1 MIAPPRAP
9 STPWST
15 RLTLTGFALVVT
27 VVTVVAFGLE
37 LGRVH
42 PPLAVIV
49 NLVVAAGIAPT
60 LWWWRRVPLWRWI
73 AAGVAA
79 GVPVGW
85 IALLAAAAF

>member
-1 MIAPPRAP
+1 MTAPLRAR

-15 RLTLTGFALVVT
+15 GLTLTGFALVVT
-27 VVTVVAFGLE
+27 VVTIVAFGLE

-42 PPLAVIV
+42 PLLAVIV
-49 NLVVAAGIAPT
+49 NLVAAAGIAPT

-73 AAGVAA
+73 VAGVAA

-85 IALLAAAAF
+85 IVLLGVTTF

>member
-1 MIAPPRAP
+1 VIAPPRAP

-15 RLTLTGFALVVT
+15 GLTLTGFALAVT
-27 VVTVVAFGLE
+27 VVTIVAFGLE

-42 PPLAVIV
+42 PLLVVIV
-49 NLVVAAGIAPT
+49 NLVAAAGIAPT

-85 IALLAAAAF
+85 IVLLAAAAF